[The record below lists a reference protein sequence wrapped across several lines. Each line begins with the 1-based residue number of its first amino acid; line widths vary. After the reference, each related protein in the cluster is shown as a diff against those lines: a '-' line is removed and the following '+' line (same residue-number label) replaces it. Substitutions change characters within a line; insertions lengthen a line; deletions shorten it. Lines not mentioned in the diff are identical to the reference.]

1 MREQNR
7 TNDIYQAVAAIRKG
21 DVVLVPTETVYGLAC
36 DATSIAAV
44 QKIFEL
50 KQRPDNVSLPVMV
63 ESTDKALSLTENLE
77 CADRLLKLGSKFWPG
92 PLTIV
97 VPLGPDSQ
105 LLPFR
110 KQSSIGIRCPGH
122 NLLLKLL
129 AETGPLAVT
138 SANLHGAKPV
148 ETPEEARAIFNN
160 QITYIDG
167 GRCQGK
173 PSTVVSVLNKEP
185 ILLREGPIS
194 LGEIKSAMREN

>member
-7 TNDIYQAVAAIRKG
+7 TNDIDQAVLAIRKG

-97 VPLGPDSQ
+97 VPLGLDSK

-122 NLLLKLL
+122 NLLLNLL

-138 SANLHGAKPV
+138 SANLHGDKPV
-148 ETPEEARAIFNN
+148 ETPEEAKAIFNN

-173 PSTVVSVLNKEP
+173 PSTVVSVLDKEP